1 GDSVPKESIIYKKAA
16 NTENESTIVDKIDL
30 RVRYLSSGGEVVNS
44 LCVEFAK
51 NTSNDK
57 YFADH
62 WEVLREAKGGM
73 RNKRHLD
80 DPESPNSKRPQMTTL
95 PSILNYFKNYYTYQ
109 AFDSKD
115 LLLLLNCNT
124 SETAKKKEP
133 KNQMNDI
140 IDVKNVKDEVRK
152 FVSCLL
158 IDDLKCLS
166 DSNADLYWTEKKSMA
181 ALMTSSHKQ
190 LQVYHEVSSGMM
202 DQALHSVQRVDQPV
216 IAENTSPSP
225 TSSLETESLLAN
237 IWSIWSDVLYDMLTD
252 NHDDKDIHEYS
263 LEYLGII
270 ILGNHIGNKQS
281 RQLYPKELVSK
292 TNKAIQMSVVDVFQK
307 FLLFYAPLFE
317 SLAVSLDEC
326 HTLLLKNSLKVKKT
340 ADPGLQFTFD
350 FFMIFVTQI
359 LNKRDVLSKQESIY
373 NYRAIFRFFDAVVSA
388 TPSCTFFPGETRLQ
402 AINKE
407 LERLE
412 MSTKSYYNADGV
424 ILDSDTGLELCLLET
439 SGPFGLIDFKA
450 EFMGLANLFWKL
462 KVRKTQ
468 KVLLDDSK
476 SSLNEI
482 KASHTKN
489 ETAYCNGH
497 INNLPTLDQYL
508 VESAEVKLS
517 SRISQTSDIYVSSSP
532 IRPDSP

>member
-1 GDSVPKESIIYKKAA
+1 
-16 NTENESTIVDKIDL
+16 
-30 RVRYLSSGGEVVNS
+30 
-44 LCVEFAK
+44 
-51 NTSNDK
+51 
-57 YFADH
+57 
-62 WEVLREAKGGM
+62 M

-80 DPESPNSKRPQMTTL
+80 DPESSNSKRPQMTTP
-95 PSILNYFKNYYTYQ
+95 PSILNYFKNHYTYQ
-109 AFDSKD
+109 TFNSKD
-115 LLLLLNCNT
+115 LLLLLNCDT
-124 SETAKKKEP
+124 PETAKKEAE
-133 KNQMNDI
+133 NQMNGI
-140 IDVKNVKDEVRK
+140 LDVKNVKDEVRK

-439 SGPFGLIDFKA
+439 SGPFGLID
-450 EFMGLANLFWKL
+450 
-462 KVRKTQ
+462 
-468 KVLLDDSK
+468 
-476 SSLNEI
+476 
-482 KASHTKN
+482 
-489 ETAYCNGH
+489 
-497 INNLPTLDQYL
+497 
-508 VESAEVKLS
+508 
-517 SRISQTSDIYVSSSP
+517 VS
-532 IRPDSP
+532 